1 MQSPPFVL
9 REECPQGLCT
19 CERDAL
25 LGNPAGDLRI
35 LRLTKMEEKKL
46 IARIE
51 AISSYDDLKHMEER
65 MLAQLG
71 IALQISPGLNEVRT
85 VRGLN
90 IVLEEQQGLCRKTR
104 QTIPAA
110 IRKCLERNPEI
121 TYAILDKDGL
131 FGLE

>member
-1 MQSPPFVL
+1 MCI
-9 REECPQGLCT
+9 RDRCT
-19 CERDAL
+19 CERDEL
-25 LGNPAGDLRI
+25 LANPAGDLRI

-51 AISSYDDLKHMEER
+51 AISSYADLKHMEER
-65 MLAQLG
+65 MYAQLG

-90 IVLEEQQGLCRKTR
+90 IVLEVQQGLCRKTQ

-131 FGLE
+131 FGQE

>member
-1 MQSPPFVL
+1 MQSPPFIL
-9 REECPQGLCT
+9 REVCPQGLCT
-19 CERDAL
+19 CERDEL
-25 LGNPAGDLRI
+25 LANPAGDLRI

-51 AISSYDDLKHMEER
+51 AISSYADLKHMEER
-65 MLAQLG
+65 MYAQLG

-90 IVLEEQQGLCRKTR
+90 IVLEVQQGLCRKTQ

-131 FGLE
+131 FGQE

>member
-1 MQSPPFVL
+1 MQSPSFIL

-19 CERDAL
+19 CARDDL
-25 LGNPAGDLRI
+25 LSQPDGDLRI

-51 AISSYDDLKHMEER
+51 AISSYADLKHMEQR
-65 MLAQLG
+65 MQAQLG
-71 IALQISPGLNEVRT
+71 IALQITPGLNEVRT

-90 IVLEEQQGLCRKTR
+90 IVLEEQAGLCRKTR

-110 IRKCLERNPEI
+110 IRKCLERNPQI
-121 TYAILDKDGL
+121 TYAILDADGL
-131 FGLE
+131 FAE